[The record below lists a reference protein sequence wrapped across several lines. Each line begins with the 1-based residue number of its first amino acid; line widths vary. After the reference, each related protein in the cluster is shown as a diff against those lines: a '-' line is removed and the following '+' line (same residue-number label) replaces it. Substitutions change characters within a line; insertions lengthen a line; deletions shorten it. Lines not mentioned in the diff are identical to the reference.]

1 MDLKPLVSGP
11 LANLACGSKRGVLC
25 TGCVATSRCRCMGSE
40 HTHVCILEGA
50 KLRSFPSVMLKMLP
64 QFSLFSETLRTI
76 AYGFHLSGGNSGH
89 SAPTT
94 TVRTATQSFGVPWR
108 SRC

>member
-1 MDLKPLVSGP
+1 MDLKPFVSGL
-11 LANLACGSKRGVLC
+11 LAKLACGSKRGVLC
-25 TGCVATSRCRCMGSE
+25 TGCVATSRCRWMGSE

-64 QFSLFSETLRTI
+64 QFSPFSETLRAI
-76 AYGFHLSGGNSGH
+76 VYEFHLSGGNSGQTG
-89 SAPTT
+89 PNT